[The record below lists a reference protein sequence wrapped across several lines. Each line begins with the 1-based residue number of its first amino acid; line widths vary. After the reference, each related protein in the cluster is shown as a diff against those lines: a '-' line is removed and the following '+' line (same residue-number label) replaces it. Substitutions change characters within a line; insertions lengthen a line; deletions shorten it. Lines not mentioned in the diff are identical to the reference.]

1 MNDTTL
7 SQPIRY
13 RYRIRFAKAG
23 LLRWIGHRDL
33 QRLWERMLRRCDV
46 RLAMTEGFHARA
58 RINLPSALALGAEG
72 LDEVAE
78 IEITQP
84 IPEEELRQRLI
95 DDDQPGMSIGDV
107 RFCAT
112 VDGSGVPPKV
122 GKAKL
127 HSSQYEIEL
136 PEEFNLTLV
145 DEAIERANRLRE
157 ITVDRKD
164 KAVTADVRDVFHD
177 MRRRDQF
184 ICVTQ
189 NETIGPSLKLTEL
202 LDAIGLA
209 DLIPSGALIRRT
221 RVFLIDELPTYESQ
235 LSDLESDAETYP
247 LESRTS

>member
-1 MNDTTL
+1 MNDTAL

-46 RLAMTEGFHARA
+46 RLSMTEGFHARA
-58 RINLPSALALGAEG
+58 RINLPSALALGMEG

-95 DDDQPGMSIGDV
+95 DDDQPGMSIGEV
-107 RFCAT
+107 TFCAT

-127 HSSQYEIEL
+127 HSSQVEIEI
-136 PEEFNLTLV
+136 PEGFDLGRV
-145 DEAIERANRLRE
+145 DQAIEQAAGLGT
-157 ITVDRKD
+157 ITVDRKE
-164 KAVTADVRDVFHD
+164 KAITVDVREVIQDV
-177 MRRRDQF
+177 RRCDAF

-189 NETIGPSLKLTEL
+189 IEVPGPSLKLSEW

-209 DLIPSGALIRRT
+209 DLIPSGAILRRT

-235 LSDLESDAETYP
+235 LSDFESDAETYP
-247 LESRTS
+247 LESKTS